1 MFEYYWCMGENTA
14 RQFAEGIKRTPH
26 EHMGY
31 RTHHAAL
38 P

>member
-38 P
+38 S